1 MTRSGA
7 QATLWALSDPLRIE
21 ILDRVST
28 GSEVTVSQLAA
39 VVPITRQAVTRH
51 VKTLEDAG
59 LITGSRQG
67 REHRYRVDL
76 KPIDEAGRWL
86 DARAR
91 SWDQALNHLANYLE
105 NTVGNPAR
113 TGDHP
118 HPPPN

>member
-7 QATLWALSDPLRIE
+7 QATLWALSDPLRVE

-59 LITGSRQG
+59 LILGSRQG

-76 KPIDEAGRWL
+76 EPIDQAGQWL

-91 SWDQALNHLANYLE
+91 SWDKALSRLARYLE
-105 NTVGNPAR
+105 TTVDDPAR
-113 TGDHP
+113 TRDHP
-118 HPPPN
+118 RPPAD

>member
-28 GSEVTVSQLAA
+28 GSEITVSQLAA

-51 VKTLEDAG
+51 VKTLEEAG

-67 REHRYRVDL
+67 RENRYRVDL
-76 KPIDEAGRWL
+76 MPLDEAGRWL

-91 SWDQALNHLANYLE
+91 SWDEALSRLARYLE
-105 NTVGNPAR
+105 R
-113 TGDHP
+113 TADYPSGGP
-118 HPPPN
+118 